1 VQHLSPRNPSI
12 VIVGAGVSGIGSA
25 IKLREAGFD
34 NLRIVEKSR
43 SFGGTWH
50 DNSYPGASCD
60 VPAHLYSLSFAPN
73 ADWSVQYAGQAEI
86 LNHFQRVAA
95 RHRLDEITS
104 FGTEIVSAEWDHHR
118 ATWQLRT
125 SRGEEIV
132 ANVVISGL
140 GQLNRPN
147 IPTIEGLDSF
157 AGTTFHSARWNHSHD
172 LTGARVAVI
181 GTGASAIQFVPE
193 IAKQVGHLDLYQR
206 SPNWV
211 LPRVNHSYSQ
221 TRKWAFRHVPG
232 ARRVHRAAIWA
243 RFEGL
248 VGPVFNSGSI
258 ANKKATELAM
268 KFLEASVPEEALRT
282 KLIPDFPIGCTR
294 ILGSSSW
301 YPALRQRNVE
311 VVTDGIE
318 RVVEDGII
326 TTDGIHRAVDTIIL
340 ATGFRTTEFLSPIDF
355 RGREGLPLEESWS
368 DGAEAYMGIATTGF
382 PNLFM
387 LYGPNTNLGHNSIIF
402 MIEQQLRY
410 TVGLL
415 NIMRDRDLAALDVR
429 ADVQAEY
436 NKWVERQMKKRV
448 WVADCSSWYKND
460 SGKVV
465 NNWPGSTIDY
475 WRKCRRPDID
485 AFTSSDRCVT

>member
-1 VQHLSPRNPSI
+1 MRPPLSPNNPRI
-12 VIVGAGVSGIGSA
+12 VIIGAGVSGIAGA

-34 NLRIVEKSR
+34 DVRIIEKTS

-60 VPAHLYSLSFAPN
+60 VPAHLYSLSFEPKP
-73 ADWSVQYAGQAEI
+73 DWSVRFAGQVEI
-86 LNHFQRVAA
+86 LAHFRHVAA
-95 RHRLDEITS
+95 RHCLADITS
-104 FGTEIVSAEWDHHR
+104 FDTEIISSEWHHPT
-118 ATWQLRT
+118 ASWHLRT
-125 SRGEEIV
+125 SGGEAIE
-132 ANVVISGL
+132 ADVVISGL

-147 IPTIEGLDSF
+147 IPAIEGLEAF
-157 AGTTFHSARWNHSHD
+157 RGTTFHSARWNHDHD
-172 LTGARVAVI
+172 LTGRRVAVI

-193 IAKQVGHLDLYQR
+193 IAKRVEHLDLYQR

-211 LPRVNHSYSQ
+211 LPRANPSYSEL
-221 TRKWAFRHVPG
+221 RKWAFRHLPG
-232 ARRVHRAAIWA
+232 VRRLHRAATWA

-248 VGPVFNSGSI
+248 VGPVFDSGSL
-258 ANKKATELAM
+258 ANKKATEMAM
-268 KFLEASVPEEALRT
+268 KFLEASVPEEDLRA
-282 KLIPDFPIGCTR
+282 KLVPDYPIGCTR

-301 YPALRQRNVE
+301 YPALRQPNVE

-318 RVVEDGII
+318 RSVDDGIVAS
-326 TTDGIHRAVDTIIL
+326 DGTHRAVDTIIFG
-340 ATGFRTTEFLSPIDF
+340 TGFRTTEFLSPIDF
-355 RGREGLPLEESWS
+355 RGRHGVSLNDSWH
-368 DGAEAYMGIATTGF
+368 DGAEAYMGIATAGF

-410 TVGLL
+410 MIRLL
-415 NIMRDRDLAALDVR
+415 EAMRDRNLASLDVR
-429 ADVQAEY
+429 PDIQADYNAWVQTRME
-436 NKWVERQMKKRV
+436 KRV

-475 WRKCRRPDID
+475 WRKCRRPDLD
-485 AFTSSDRCVT
+485 AFTSYPRR